1 MDECRVSSGSE
12 FEGLHIDSQWEQQH
26 LMREKV
32 EAETKNKKS
41 KTLVKSDTW
50 SLTGKGKH

>member
-12 FEGLHIDSQWEQQH
+12 FEGLHIDSQWEQQQH

-32 EAETKNKKS
+32 EAETRNKKKQNIS
-41 KTLVKSDTW
+41 KV
-50 SLTGKGKH
+50 